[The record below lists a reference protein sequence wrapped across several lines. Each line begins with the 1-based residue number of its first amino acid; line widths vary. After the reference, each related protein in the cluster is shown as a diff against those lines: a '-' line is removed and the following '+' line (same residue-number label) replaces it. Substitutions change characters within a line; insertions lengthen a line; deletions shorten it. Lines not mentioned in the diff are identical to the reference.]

1 MFIVA
6 NRIPVAANWHNEFE
20 NRFRQR
26 AGEINKQA
34 GFVSMQIL
42 KPVGDDAP
50 YIVQT
55 TWQDENAFNSWVGS
69 DDFKQAHQNPL
80 PKEAFTGKPSME
92 KHRVVI
98 AC

>member
-6 NRIPVAANWHNEFE
+6 NRIPVAAKWHSEFE
-20 NRFRQR
+20 SRFRQR

-80 PKEAFTGKPSME
+80 PKEAFNGKPKME

>member
-6 NRIPVAANWHNEFE
+6 NRIPVATKWHDEFE

-55 TWQDENAFNSWVGS
+55 TWLDENAFNSWVGS

-80 PKEAFTGKPSME
+80 PKEAFTGKPKME

>member
-55 TWQDENAFNSWVGS
+55 TWLDENAFNSWVGS

-80 PKEAFTGKPSME
+80 PKEAFTGKPKME
-92 KHRVVI
+92 KHQVVI

>member
-6 NRIPVAANWHNEFE
+6 NRIPVATKWHDEFE
-20 NRFRQR
+20 NRFRHR

-80 PKEAFTGKPSME
+80 PKEAFTGKPQME